1 MSAYIYIPMLVLLR
15 PRKAMAFRPI
25 HAIVPSRLLMPR
37 AQPLET
43 ILQGIHQFIETLEK
57 FVPQWEI
64 PAKVLNGKT
73 EWEKTLPQ
81 TELRSHGIFP

>member
-1 MSAYIYIPMLVLLR
+1 
-15 PRKAMAFRPI
+15 
-25 HAIVPSRLLMPR
+25 MPR

-64 PAKVLNGKT
+64 PAKVWNGKT

-81 TELRSHGIFP
+81 TAGDVMGYFRSWWFFTSKMSRA